1 MQEAFGDGGDVFAVD
16 EVVVKVAAF
25 GVVAAV
31 ARVVV
36 VDFVAHV
43 EAGGVE
49 VVVEHAVVRPRRAA
63 YLVVRPVFVERVG
76 GFGVVAERVEA
87 AHLVFF
93 AAAVDGA
100 RFFAEAVI
108 AVAVVVRHVV
118 GDVIAAA
125 AEFVGAGRAVGG
137 KWLPCA
143 VF

>member
-1 MQEAFGDGGDVFAVD
+1 MEEAFGDVGDAGAVD
-16 EVVVKVAAF
+16 EVVVEVAAL
-25 GVVAAV
+25 GAVAAV

-36 VDFVAHV
+36 VQLAAHV

-49 VVVEHAVVRPRRAA
+49 VVVEDAVVRARSGA
-63 YLVVRPVFVERVG
+63 YLVIGPVFVERVG
-76 GFGVVAERVEA
+76 GFGVVAHRVEA
-87 AHLVFF
+87 AHFVFF
-93 AAAVDGA
+93 AAAVNGSG
-100 RFFAEAVI
+100 FFAEAVI

-137 KWLPCA
+137 KRLPCA

>member
-1 MQEAFGDGGDVFAVD
+1 MQEAFGDGGDAGAVD
-16 EVVVKVAAF
+16 EVVVEVAAF

-36 VDFVAHV
+36 VQLAAHV

-76 GFGVVAERVEA
+76 GFGVVAHRVEA

-93 AAAVDGA
+93 AAAVNGSG
-100 RFFAEAVI
+100 FFAEAVVV
-108 AVAVVVRHVV
+108 VAVVVRQVV
-118 GDVIAAA
+118 GDGVAAA
-125 AEFVGAGRAVGG
+125 TEFVGAGRAVGG
-137 KWLPCA
+137 ERLPCA

>member
-16 EVVVKVAAF
+16 EVVVEVAAF

-36 VDFVAHV
+36 VELAAHV

-49 VVVEHAVVRPRRAA
+49 VVVEHAVVHARGAA
-63 YLVVRPVFVERVG
+63 HLVVRPVFVERVG
-76 GFGVVAERVEA
+76 GFGVVAHRVQA
-87 AHLVFF
+87 AHFVFF

-100 RFFAEAVI
+100 CFFAEAVI
-108 AVAVVVRHVV
+108 AVAVVMRHVV